1 MSSELE
7 PHILKRF
14 EIEKRIGKGA
24 YGIVWKAINRKT
36 KEVVALKK
44 NFDAFRNQTDA
55 QRTFREIAFLQ
66 AFSNHPNIIGLY
78 NVIRAEC
85 DKDIYLVFE
94 YMETDLHNV
103 IRKGNILKDI
113 HKQYIMYQLFKA
125 IAYLHSGEVIHR
137 DLKPSNVLLD
147 SDCLVKLCDFGLA
160 RSLKGRN
167 KYENV
172 NGKLNCKTL
181 LPALTEYVATRWYRA
196 PEILLAC
203 HNYTKGVDI
212 WSLGCILGEMLIGTP
227 LFPGTSTLD
236 QIGRILA
243 GLPKLNREDIE
254 SIRSPYSIS
263 ILEKTHI
270 KRRPLDQI
278 LKNTNKTVMDLLNQM
293 INFNPHKRIDALNAL
308 KHPYVRK
315 FFNPEEIMSKSHN
328 VVPPLDDNIQLT
340 VTEYRNRLYQMINSK
355 KLRKHNRNKSVDQL
369 PNPIPNTTPTEKSDE
384 ELTVRNQIDMDRLP
398 CSKLRNNHLDDG
410 GKLETNQA
418 SSSSLNVNHKSFIQS
433 INRTTPN
440 QEFHNN
446 SHLNIWNPENMRP
459 ISDLA
464 TYTVK
469 PSSSLSVVRPCSH
482 TESISNVN
490 NEELS
495 RVGDTTYEH
504 ENISSTHSAIV
515 KPSNI
520 TKSSFHPTSSSSTSN
535 NNNNNNNLNKES
547 RICISTTDCYH
558 ISVSDNQIFNHNNGG
573 NIHERSN
580 ISSNLSSKQKLNGSI
595 QNNINSEIS
604 QSSNDQSDPHIM
616 NNNHHHHNNN
626 NNCVNDLWKLNG
638 SSSIS
643 RINTNNH
650 SSFRKSFSSSN
661 LSTSTS
667 SSASS
672 LSTSIIM
679 KHKFDP
685 LNSSNLIQSN
695 GSLNHFYGK
704 DPYQQQSIN
713 NSTLNCHSN
722 EQLNINCTMNNTLVE
737 MKKPE
742 ALINKS
748 DQQMENSFGKTKMS
762 INNRLDTMNK
772 SHKSN
777 FSKST
782 NNLLHHPNML
792 NNSSSSSILSSGHL
806 TPCPIQPTTATTTN
820 VTEERSYKS
829 ISEDKINEMDL
840 QNRRFASAPL
850 LPASLLPGSI
860 RNRPIGNITNTTST
874 TNSTSNIFNSTK
886 VNSKS
891 YLISSNNGSSS
902 VIRLHSSNE
911 LDHLFHDYR
920 QRRTSKS
927 TSNDGSISS
936 NSISSN
942 DIHRYKNIDNQ
953 HHHHNTSLPQFYH
966 SNDLRN
972 DNIQSNF
979 NGINDQS
986 NDLGKSSI
994 KYKSTISNVLDT
1006 VVEASSNP
1014 RIQSSTKD
1022 SQVNNIIQTKFP
1034 SNETANTNNHNYH
1047 HQNTHSTL
1055 LPSTHLKFSSISNKT
1070 KNFNPKQS
1078 PFNLTTKLDH
1088 INTLNDVNVTNINY
1102 TPLINY
1108 NKQQHLLPQ
1117 PVILSRLKSLKQ
1129 INSNKEK

>member
-355 KLRKHNRNKSVDQL
+355 KLRKHNHNKSVDQL

-469 PSSSLSVVRPCSH
+469 PSSSLSV
-482 TESISNVN
+482 
-490 NEELS
+490 
-495 RVGDTTYEH
+495 
-504 ENISSTHSAIV
+504 
-515 KPSNI
+515 
-520 TKSSFHPTSSSSTSN
+520 
-535 NNNNNNNLNKES
+535 
-547 RICISTTDCYH
+547 
-558 ISVSDNQIFNHNNGG
+558 
-573 NIHERSN
+573 
-580 ISSNLSSKQKLNGSI
+580 
-595 QNNINSEIS
+595 
-604 QSSNDQSDPHIM
+604 
-616 NNNHHHHNNN
+616 
-626 NNCVNDLWKLNG
+626 
-638 SSSIS
+638 
-643 RINTNNH
+643 
-650 SSFRKSFSSSN
+650 
-661 LSTSTS
+661 
-667 SSASS
+667 
-672 LSTSIIM
+672 
-679 KHKFDP
+679 
-685 LNSSNLIQSN
+685 
-695 GSLNHFYGK
+695 
-704 DPYQQQSIN
+704 
-713 NSTLNCHSN
+713 
-722 EQLNINCTMNNTLVE
+722 
-737 MKKPE
+737 
-742 ALINKS
+742 
-748 DQQMENSFGKTKMS
+748 
-762 INNRLDTMNK
+762 
-772 SHKSN
+772 
-777 FSKST
+777 
-782 NNLLHHPNML
+782 
-792 NNSSSSSILSSGHL
+792 
-806 TPCPIQPTTATTTN
+806 
-820 VTEERSYKS
+820 
-829 ISEDKINEMDL
+829 MDL

-1022 SQVNNIIQTKFP
+1022 SQV
-1034 SNETANTNNHNYH
+1034 SE
-1047 HQNTHSTL
+1047 
-1055 LPSTHLKFSSISNKT
+1055 
-1070 KNFNPKQS
+1070 
-1078 PFNLTTKLDH
+1078 
-1088 INTLNDVNVTNINY
+1088 
-1102 TPLINY
+1102 
-1108 NKQQHLLPQ
+1108 
-1117 PVILSRLKSLKQ
+1117 LKQ
-1129 INSNKEK
+1129 